1 LRKSRFKNLP
11 TDDFGIWSI
20 KIISSGNHHLANCGS
35 KYFSNASFVIFS
47 PSLRTTQAIGRSCH
61 LGSSLA
67 ITAASKT
74 DGCAIKAFSKSTDE
88 IHSPPLLIKSPVRS
102 TILDRKSTR
111 LNSSHV
117 SISYAV
123 FCLKKKN
130 DK

>member
-1 LRKSRFKNLP
+1 TANQ
-11 TDDFGIWSI
+11 
-20 KIISSGNHHLANCGS
+20 LAQQSTFSPYTTLFRSS

-102 TILDRKSTR
+102 TIFITPSSSIVTTSPVYNQPS
-111 LNSSHV
+111 LNASSV
-117 SISYAV
+117 RSS
-123 FCLKKKN
+123 L
-130 DK
+130 